1 MQPVVL
7 LVPGMSKPF
16 AWASLGSPTEEFAV
30 LQAGRE
36 QQSESKRLAGG
47 NQRASGKRR
56 RAQVSG
62 LKAQSLSA
70 RHSLM
75 LLDCISV
82 PCERKQNSKH
92 VEQSR
97 GRITKG

>member
-16 AWASLGSPTEEFAV
+16 AWASLGSPACCS
-30 LQAGRE
+30 AGRQGTAE
-36 QQSESKRLAGG
+36 RKQATCWRQPAGKW
-47 NQRASGKRR
+47 QRR
-56 RAQVSG
+56 RVQVSG
-62 LKAQSLSA
+62 LTAQSLSA

-82 PCERKQNSKH
+82 PSERKQNSKH

>member
-36 QQSESKRLAGG
+36 QQSESKQLAGG
-47 NQRASGKRR
+47 NQRASGK
-56 RAQVSG
+56 G
-62 LKAQSLSA
+62 G
-70 RHSLM
+70 
-75 LLDCISV
+75 
-82 PCERKQNSKH
+82 ERKSPGSKPSPCLPGTASCCWIAFLCL
-92 VEQSR
+92 VRESR
-97 GRITKG
+97 TASM